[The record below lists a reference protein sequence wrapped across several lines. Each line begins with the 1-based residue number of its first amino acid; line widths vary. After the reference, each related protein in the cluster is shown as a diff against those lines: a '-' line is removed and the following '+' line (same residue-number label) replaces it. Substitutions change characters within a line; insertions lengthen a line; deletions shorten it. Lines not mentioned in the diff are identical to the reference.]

1 MWKLHIIGKFKDV
14 KGKLAIDDSVTLF
27 AQKYGRVPFH
37 LRDKV
42 DIELKCLF
50 DAWIIEPVNNTCE

>member
-1 MWKLHIIGKFKDV
+1 MLKLHIIGKFKDV

-27 AQKYGRVPFH
+27 AQKYCRVPFH

-50 DAWIIEPVNNTCE
+50 DA